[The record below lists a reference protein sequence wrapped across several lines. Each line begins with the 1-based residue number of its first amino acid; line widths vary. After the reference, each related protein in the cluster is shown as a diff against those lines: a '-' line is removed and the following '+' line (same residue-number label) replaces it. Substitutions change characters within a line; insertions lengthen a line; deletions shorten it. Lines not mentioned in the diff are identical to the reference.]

1 MDGVVLVV
9 GGWWST
15 MEETKNK
22 TCELND
28 CVYMLCECTLGHEF
42 FRDGR
47 PTTSHL
53 GAGDGVC
60 NLEMYVHM

>member
-1 MDGVVLVV
+1 MDGRMDGVVLVVV

-28 CVYMLCECTLGHEF
+28 CVYICCVSVLWATNSPEM
-42 FRDGR
+42 
-47 PTTSHL
+47 
-53 GAGDGVC
+53 GDPPVIWGPGLASVI
-60 NLEMYVHM
+60 